1 MYIQHTNCDSL
12 WLLTVWT
19 VYSQA
24 KAYSHYWSKV
34 QEQSESIAASQ
45 PRMEDAESAQRNAN
59 EQQSQSSGPT
69 QNNGSA
75 QSTVSADV
83 LRAIYGSVEDKRQA
97 YEASLRRWWHEYAD
111 RKNDEE
117 DEYVANSLLYD
128 RNHLPRTAPAPD
140 CVAPNHV
147 VAPPPQPQQQRNTG
161 S

>member
-1 MYIQHTNCDSL
+1 
-12 WLLTVWT
+12 
-19 VYSQA
+19 
-24 KAYSHYWSKV
+24 
-34 QEQSESIAASQ
+34 
-45 PRMEDAESAQRNAN
+45 MEDAESTQRNAN
-59 EQQSQSSGPT
+59 EQQTQGSGRT

-128 RNHLPRTAPAPD
+128 RNHLPRSAPAPD
-140 CVAPNHV
+140 CVASIHV
-147 VAPPPQPQQQRNTG
+147 APPQPQQQTQGEEQRNTG